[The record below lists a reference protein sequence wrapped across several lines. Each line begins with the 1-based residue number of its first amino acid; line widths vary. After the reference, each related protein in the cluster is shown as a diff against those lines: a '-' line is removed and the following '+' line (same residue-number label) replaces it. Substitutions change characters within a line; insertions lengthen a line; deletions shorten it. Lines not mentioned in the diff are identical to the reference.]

1 MPHGGDYTI
10 ESVENALRT
19 LLLLRNNPSFRAID
33 VATELQVARSTA
45 HRMVATLEKHNFVRR
60 NPDKSFSA
68 GFQLVEL
75 GIAVLGGTDFAAEI
89 QPFLDQLA
97 QRTGETAHFLILDRD
112 ESVFVA
118 GAEGTHVVRAVVRV
132 GERLPAHATG
142 AGRVLLAAL
151 PEADVASLYADHPL
165 EGGTAHAIRTF
176 DELRD
181 DLVRVRAEGR
191 AINTSHSEEGLMAVA
206 RPVVDATGT
215 LRGAISVSGP
225 EWRFAPRLTEVDR
238 LLAESL
244 AAFAKKV

>member
-1 MPHGGDYTI
+1 MVDKVPHGGDYTI

-97 QRTGETAHFLILDRD
+97 
-112 ESVFVA
+112 S
-118 GAEGTHVVRAVVRV
+118 
-132 GERLPAHATG
+132 
-142 AGRVLLAAL
+142 
-151 PEADVASLYADHPL
+151 
-165 EGGTAHAIRTF
+165 
-176 DELRD
+176 
-181 DLVRVRAEGR
+181 
-191 AINTSHSEEGLMAVA
+191 
-206 RPVVDATGT
+206 T
-215 LRGAISVSGP
+215 LR
-225 EWRFAPRLTEVDR
+225 
-238 LLAESL
+238 
-244 AAFAKKV
+244 